1 MKKWIFAGAFVLIII
16 VVFSFA
22 RNRMNNPKVESGRL
36 ENEIELADIP
46 TAEEY
51 QKESNEIPQG
61 TFVYGLYFSE
71 FSGRME
77 NSPCNVTIKGNHII
91 VEKMKDS
98 ELPGPKLIIE
108 GELLKHKSGR
118 WIISRN
124 PEDVNSDEIGG
135 CSDGPTPIDFDTKI
149 IEWC

>member
-1 MKKWIFAGAFVLIII
+1 MKKWIFVVAVLLIGVI
-16 VVFSFA
+16 VFSFFQ
-22 RNRMNNPKVESGRL
+22 NKTSNSSENSVQL
-36 ENEIELADIP
+36 ENEIELANP
-46 TAEEY
+46 TAEL
-51 QKESNEIPQG
+51 QSKESNEIPQG

-77 NSPCNVTIKGNHII
+77 DAPCNVTIKGNHII
-91 VEKMKDS
+91 VEKTADS
-98 ELPGPKLIIE
+98 ELSGPKIIIE
-108 GELLKHKSGR
+108 GELRKHKSGR
-118 WIISRN
+118 WIISQN